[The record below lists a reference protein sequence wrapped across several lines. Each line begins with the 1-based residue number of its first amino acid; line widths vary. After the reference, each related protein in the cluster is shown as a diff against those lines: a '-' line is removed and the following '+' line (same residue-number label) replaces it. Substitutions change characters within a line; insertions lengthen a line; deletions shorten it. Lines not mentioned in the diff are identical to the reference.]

1 MPEGH
6 TIHRAAREQCRLL
19 GGQVL
24 AVSSPQGRFTEGA
37 ARLDGRRCLIV
48 EAYGKHL
55 IYRFEGQEAL
65 HLHLGLFGRIRKRKL
80 PLTEPRGAVRVR
92 LVGTTHVVDVNGP
105 NICEVL
111 DEQAVASRLQRLG
124 PDVLRPDADP
134 ERAFRRISRSRASIG
149 RLILDQSVM
158 AGIGNI
164 YRTEILW
171 RQAIHPE
178 TPGRAIDR
186 IAFERIWRDAV
197 ELLEI
202 GVRRNSI
209 VTVAN
214 PPSGR
219 GRFRERVNIF
229 GKQTCPKC
237 KGPIRRF
244 ELDAR
249 RAYVCEACQPVQ
261 T

>member
-19 GGQVL
+19 GGQFLV
-24 AVSSPQGRFTEGA
+24 VSSPQGRFADGA
-37 ARLDGRRCLIV
+37 ARLDGRRCLLV

-55 IYRFEGQEAL
+55 IYRFEGSEAL
-65 HLHLGLFGRIRKRKL
+65 HLHLGLFGRVRKCKL
-80 PLTEPRGAVRVR
+80 PLVEPRGAVRVR

-105 NICEVL
+105 TICEVL
-111 DEQAVASRLQRLG
+111 DEEGVALLVQRLG

-134 ERAFRRISRSRASIG
+134 ERAFRRISRSRAPIG

-171 RQAIHPE
+171 RQAIHPK

-186 IAFERIWRDAV
+186 NAFYRIWKDAA
-197 ELLEI
+197 ELLEL
-202 GVRRNSI
+202 GVKRNSI
-209 VTVAN
+209 VTVAK

-229 GKQTCPKC
+229 GKQACPKC
-237 KGPIRRF
+237 EGPVRRF

-249 RAYVCEACQPVQ
+249 RAYVCEACQPAQ